1 MTVLRLYS
9 DFFFVILIPN
19 FIICTFLFV
28 MLLYNKT
35 IFIKQI
41 VNLKTLVNFK
51 PENVNHREFTK
62 KVNYHRE
69 FTKTVIY
76 HREFTKD
83 VDKQL
88 NKSQVS
94 CPRDINKKA

>member
-1 MTVLRLYS
+1 MLTVLRLHS

-19 FIICTFLFV
+19 FIIYAFLFV

-62 KVNYHRE
+62 NVTYHQE
-69 FTKTVIY
+69 FTENI
-76 HREFTKD
+76 
-83 VDKQL
+83 DKQL

>member
-1 MTVLRLYS
+1 MLTVLRLHS

-19 FIICTFLFV
+19 FIIYAFLFV

-51 PENVNHREFTK
+51 PENVNQREFTK
-62 KVNYHRE
+62 NVTYHRE
-69 FTKTVIY
+69 FTKNVTY
-76 HREFTKD
+76 
-83 VDKQL
+83 
-88 NKSQVS
+88 N
-94 CPRDINKKA
+94 

>member
-19 FIICTFLFV
+19 FIICAFLFV

-62 KVNYHRE
+62 NV
-69 FTKTVIY
+69 TY